1 MATVLANPADMIER
15 GAPHLIH
22 NDEDLERYTSTLF
35 WLTEKENPTESEL
48 EAIELLGV
56 LIEKYE
62 QEHYPV
68 EPAEP
73 EAVVHFLL
81 DQNDLQQRDLVPIFG
96 SESAVSMFLRGK
108 RSLTLDQVRGLSE
121 RFHLSPAAFMRL

>member
-22 NDEDLERYTSTLF
+22 NDEDLERYTSALF
-35 WLTEKENPTESEL
+35 WLTEKENPTESEQ

-73 EAVVHFLL
+73 EEVVRFLL

-108 RSLTLDQVRGLSE
+108 RALTLDQVRGLSE

>member
-1 MATVLANPADMIER
+1 MIER

-22 NDEDLERYTSTLF
+22 NDEDLERYTSALF
-35 WLTEKENPTESEL
+35 WLTEKENPTEAEL

-68 EPAEP
+68 EPAAP
-73 EAVVHFLL
+73 EDVVRFLL

>member
-1 MATVLANPADMIER
+1 MATALANPADMIER

-22 NDEDLERYTSTLF
+22 NDEDLERYTSALF
-35 WLTEKENPTESEL
+35 WLTEKENPTEAEF

-73 EAVVHFLL
+73 EDVVRFLL